1 MNYQT
6 DGSGIKIR
14 ELESSGLVNGINYV
28 QLLIIHLY
36 FVYFIDCDRL

>member
-14 ELESSGLVNGINYV
+14 ELESNDLVNGIIYPASV
-28 QLLIIHLY
+28 Y
-36 FVYFIDCDRL
+36 SFVVDLFHGL